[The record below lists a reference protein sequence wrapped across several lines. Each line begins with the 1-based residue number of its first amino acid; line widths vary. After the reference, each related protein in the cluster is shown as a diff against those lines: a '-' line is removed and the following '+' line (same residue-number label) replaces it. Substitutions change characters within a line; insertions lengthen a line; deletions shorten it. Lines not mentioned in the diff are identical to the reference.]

1 MYVVWGQVYPI
12 MQWFA
17 IGAFPLQYL
26 NLFEKKSSTKV
37 VKCKKIF
44 FLNMRK

>member
-17 IGAFPLQYL
+17 IGAFPWQHLD
-26 NLFEKKSSTKV
+26 LFEKNSSAKV
-37 VKCKKIF
+37 VKSKIF
-44 FLNMRK
+44 FFF

>member
-17 IGAFPLQYL
+17 IGAFPWQHLD
-26 NLFEKKSSTKV
+26 LFEKKSSTKV
-37 VKCKKIF
+37 VKNKKNLF
-44 FLNMRK
+44 F